1 MSKHNYRYDMPNKR
15 EWTGECIQPFD
26 GERKVY
32 ANVLSELKR
41 IKLIRYDLNIVLL
54 LQGCVCMRVPWYIAE
69 WAEALIHKNAHGLQ
83 VQANLNIT
91 QSQFS

>member
-1 MSKHNYRYDMPNKR
+1 MSKHNYRYDIPNKR
-15 EWTGECIQPFD
+15 ERTGACIQPFD

-54 LQGCVCMRVPWYIAE
+54 L
-69 WAEALIHKNAHGLQ
+69 
-83 VQANLNIT
+83 
-91 QSQFS
+91 

>member
-1 MSKHNYRYDMPNKR
+1 MPNKR
-15 EWTGECIQPFD
+15 ERTGERIQPFD

-54 LQGCVCMRVPWYIAE
+54 LQGYACTCVPYYRAE
-69 WAEALIHKNAHGLQ
+69 
-83 VQANLNIT
+83 
-91 QSQFS
+91 